1 MRAECTSE
9 RDAGPRVEELWLE
22 VAGLRI
28 HCLITGASGPP
39 VLLLHGSAFDAA
51 GVSFGSAMTTLGA
64 ECRLFAP
71 DLPGFGDSD
80 PMPEGWGFA
89 DYSAFLSPLLT
100 ELGLRRASLVGTSM
114 GGGVALGFALDAP
127 ERIERLVLIDSACL
141 TNTIPG
147 GRSTWFTVH
156 FPGLSALQWR
166 ILASS
171 PRAMRWA
178 LRRAIP
184 HRPGGVTPALLDH
197 AMRVM
202 RRPGVAAAF
211 RKWERQEVRWHGL
224 RTSYV
229 DRLPGLA
236 VPTLILH
243 GADDSLLP
251 VAVAERAHSLIPNS
265 QLEIIPNCGHLAP
278 LDQPDAVSRALREF
292 LLPL

>member
-1 MRAECTSE
+1 
-9 RDAGPRVEELWLE
+9 
-22 VAGLRI
+22 
-28 HCLITGASGPP
+28 
-39 VLLLHGSAFDAA
+39 
-51 GVSFGSAMTTLGA
+51 
-64 ECRLFAP
+64 
-71 DLPGFGDSD
+71 
-80 PMPEGWGFA
+80 
-89 DYSAFLSPLLT
+89 
-100 ELGLRRASLVGTSM
+100 
-114 GGGVALGFALDAP
+114 
-127 ERIERLVLIDSACL
+127 
-141 TNTIPG
+141 
-147 GRSTWFTVH
+147 
-156 FPGLSALQWR
+156 
-166 ILASS
+166 
-171 PRAMRWA
+171 
-178 LRRAIP
+178 
-184 HRPGGVTPALLDH
+184 
-197 AMRVM
+197 MRVM